1 MKGLDMSEMFA
12 QRLENVERR
21 IAVACENA
29 GRPRDSVLAVAC
41 ENAGRPRDSVRLLAV
56 SKTKPPEAV
65 REAADCG
72 LRLFGENRVQEAQ
85 SKIPMCPA
93 GLEWHL
99 IGHLQT
105 NKAKVAA
112 RFFQMVHSVDSL
124 KLLQALEGHAGTTLP
139 VLLQVNVSG
148 EAAKFGMKPE
158 AANQMQKCEVH
169 GLMTIPPFS
178 PDPEKTRVHFSD
190 LRKLRDR
197 LQDETGTPLPELSM
211 GMSHDLEVAIE
222 EGSTW
227 VRIGRCA
234 LEPIF
239 LGHETNAIGAGE
251 N

>member
-1 MKGLDMSEMFA
+1 MSETFA
-12 QRLENVERR
+12 DRLERVERR
-21 IAVACENA
+21 IAAACEQA
-29 GRPRDSVLAVAC
+29 GRKRDEVT
-41 ENAGRPRDSVRLLAV
+41 LLAV

-65 REAADCG
+65 REAAACG

-85 SKIPMCPA
+85 SKVGRCPA

-112 RFFQMVHSVDSL
+112 GLFHMVHSVDSL
-124 KLLQALEGHAGTTLP
+124 KLLEALEAHAATTLP

-148 EAAKFGMKPE
+148 EAAKFGMKPSDVAEVIE
-158 AANQMQKCEVH
+158 AANRMSKCEVH

-178 PDPEKTRVHFSD
+178 PDPEKTRMHFRA
-190 LRKLRDR
+190 LRELRDR

-227 VRIGRCA
+227 VRIGTDLFGTR
-234 LEPIF
+234 
-239 LGHETNAIGAGE
+239 N
-251 N
+251 

>member
-1 MKGLDMSEMFA
+1 MSEKFLE
-12 QRLENVERR
+12 RLELVEHR
-21 IAVACENA
+21 ITKACEKA
-29 GRPRDSVLAVAC
+29 GR
-41 ENAGRPRDSVRLLAV
+41 ERDSVRLLAV

-65 REAADCG
+65 REAAECG
-72 LRLFGENRVQEAQ
+72 VRLFGENRVQEAQ
-85 SKIPMCPA
+85 SKIPLCPD

-112 RFFQMVHSVDSL
+112 GLFNMVHSVDSL
-124 KLLQALEGHAGTTLP
+124 KLLQALEAHAEVTLP

-148 EAAKFGMKPE
+148 EAAKFGMKPDE
-158 AANQMQKCEVH
+158 VAGVIQAANQMQQCEVH

-178 PDPEKTRVHFSD
+178 SDPEKTRAHFAS
-190 LRKLRDR
+190 LRELRDR

-227 VRIGRCA
+227 VRIGTDLFGSRV
-234 LEPIF
+234 
-239 LGHETNAIGAGE
+239 
-251 N
+251 

>member
-1 MKGLDMSEMFA
+1 MTL
-12 QRLENVERR
+12 
-21 IAVACENA
+21 ACKTA
-29 GRPRDSVLAVAC
+29 GRDRK
-41 ENAGRPRDSVRLLAV
+41 SVRLLAV
-56 SKTKPPEAV
+56 SKTRPPEAV
-65 REAADCG
+65 REAVDCG

-85 SKIPMCPA
+85 SKIPMSPS

-112 RFFQMVHSVDSL
+112 RLFQMIHSVDSL
-124 KLLQALEGHAGTTLP
+124 KLLQALESHAGTTLP

-148 EAAKFGMKPE
+148 EASKFGMEPSEVAGVIE

-178 PDPEKTRVHFSD
+178 PDPEKTRVNFVA
-190 LRKLRDR
+190 LRELRDR
-197 LQDETGTPLPELSM
+197 LQEETGTPLPELSM

-227 VRIGRCA
+227 VRIGTA
-234 LEPIF
+234 LF
-239 LGHETNAIGAGE
+239 GARS
-251 N
+251 

>member
-1 MKGLDMSEMFA
+1 MSDTFSE
-12 QRLENVERR
+12 RLENVERR
-21 IAVACENA
+21 IAAACEK
-29 GRPRDSVLAVAC
+29 
-41 ENAGRPRDSVRLLAV
+41 AGRPRDSVRLLAV

-65 REAADCG
+65 REAAACG

-85 SKIPMCPA
+85 SKIPMCPN

-105 NKAKVAA
+105 NKAKVAV
-112 RFFQMVHSVDSL
+112 RFFQMIHSVDSL
-124 KLLQALEGHAGTTLP
+124 KLLQALETHAGTTLP

-148 EAAKFGMKPE
+148 ESAKFGMKPDE
-158 AANQMQKCEVH
+158 VAGVIDVANLMQKCEVH

-178 PDPEKTRVHFSD
+178 PDPEKTRAHFSN
-190 LRKLRDR
+190 LRNLRDR

-227 VRIGRCA
+227 VRVGTDLFGGR
-234 LEPIF
+234 
-239 LGHETNAIGAGE
+239 N
-251 N
+251 

>member
-1 MKGLDMSEMFA
+1 
-12 QRLENVERR
+12 
-21 IAVACENA
+21 
-29 GRPRDSVLAVAC
+29 
-41 ENAGRPRDSVRLLAV
+41 LLAV
-56 SKTKPPEAV
+56 SKTKPPEAI

-85 SKIPMCPA
+85 SKIPLCPS

-105 NKAKVAA
+105 NKAKLAV
-112 RFFQMVHSVDSL
+112 RFFQMIHSVDSM
-124 KLLQALEGHAGTTLP
+124 KLLQALDAHADVTLP

-148 EAAKFGMKPE
+148 EAAKFGMTPDEVAGVIE
-158 AANQMQKCEVH
+158 AANRMQKVEVH

-178 PDPEKTRVHFSD
+178 PDPEKTRVHFAA
-190 LRKLRDR
+190 LRDLRDR

-227 VRIGRCA
+227 VRIGTDLFGKR
-234 LEPIF
+234 
-239 LGHETNAIGAGE
+239 
-251 N
+251 

>member
-1 MKGLDMSEMFA
+1 MSETFTERLGKVE
-12 QRLENVERR
+12 QRIV
-21 IAVACENA
+21 AACEK
-29 GRPRDSVLAVAC
+29 
-41 ENAGRPRDSVRLLAV
+41 AGRPRDSVRLLAV

-65 REAADCG
+65 REAAECG

-112 RFFQMVHSVDSL
+112 KFFQMVHSVDSL
-124 KLLQALEGHAGTTLP
+124 KLLKALDSHAGVALP

-148 EAAKFGMKPE
+148 EAAKFGMKPDEVAGVIE
-158 AANQMQKCEVH
+158 AANQMHKCEVH
-169 GLMTIPPFS
+169 GLMTIPPFT
-178 PDPEKTRVHFSD
+178 PDPEKARTHFIA
-190 LRKLRDR
+190 LRELRDR

-227 VRIGRCA
+227 VRIGTDLFGGR
-234 LEPIF
+234 
-239 LGHETNAIGAGE
+239 T
-251 N
+251 